1 MSNFDKIDN
10 NLYDRQIRTYG
21 EEAVNKITSSSVLI
35 MGLAGG
41 LGTEIAKNLTLGGIK
56 NIYLFD
62 NNIINSDDIITGY
75 YYSLDSIGS
84 PRSITLLSKLQE
96 LNPYVTIHTTDTI
109 DKKQNVTILVN
120 QPTNIVKILSDHCR
134 KNNSKLIVLY
144 SKGISGVIFVDAGIK
159 HTITDTTGENLE
171 PVQIGEIMK
180 TGIIKCAQHS
190 SHDFQTGDYVTLTN
204 LQGDNIDQLKK
215 EWQIKVI
222 NKTTFEL
229 LNFIDIKPF
238 VFING
243 TANHVKKT
251 IEINH
256 QSWNE
261 QLLNPTLGF
270 SFDMDTSAKLV
281 ETYIKMYDTNRDE
294 IYRDENNIKM
304 YDSNFEQMPY
314 IWSSKNK
321 EFLDNKLIPLTN
333 HARTFHYEIM
343 PVVSLMGSIT
353 ASEAIKLVSN
363 KYMPINQWF
372 TWCDDSLLPKDM
384 PKDLTNVKT
393 VYGVFYGIE
402 FENKLINSKWFMVGS
417 GAIGCEHLKNLAFM
431 NVANSSLGDKG
442 EIILTDPDSIEKSN
456 LNRQFLFRSHHIGK
470 PKSQTASNVIKV
482 MCPNIK
488 ISAHVHKVGSDNID
502 FSDSIMSN
510 VTGVLNALDNISARK
525 FMDEQC
531 FKYGIPLFESGTTA
545 TKGNTQPVIPFVTET
560 YSASSDPDQ
569 EKTFPM
575 CTIKSFPNEIS
586 HTIHWA
592 MDQFEFF
599 NRGPSTMNKW
609 INKPTFLNELS
620 QVEKTIAEE
629 DINLFTCKYPTQLKK
644 IKECAVWA
652 VDMFVEN
659 YNNSIVQLL
668 HTFSPTHQITP
679 GILFWSGGKRC
690 PQPINFDI
698 NNTLHIDY
706 IEATTHILA
715 RCSGLIDNFTRD
727 ELCEMI
733 SDYTP
738 KKFVPTDKQIATTDA
753 ELEKIAQQNLYNKEL
768 NITDTLLPSCA
779 KHDCNTRAPNGFSI
793 DDTLLP
799 SCAKHGCN
807 TLLPSCA
814 KHDCNTLLPSCAKH
828 DCNTLLHS
836 CAKHGCNTRKH
847 NGFIANFKPQEFEK
861 DDDTNWHIDWITASS
876 NLRASN
882 YNIPC
887 ATKQQ
892 SKGIAGRIIP
902 AIATTTAAVSGLILL
917 EMLKYLNG
925 FKQVELYRSTFINLA
940 EPVVVYSEPIKAS
953 MIDVAGN
960 KINSWTKFEYI
971 HNSTLDEFKK
981 YYEELFKIN
990 ISMIVVG
997 NAMVYADFLDDESLN
1012 KTLRDIILSLDDNIE
1027 SMVVFNIMTDI
1038 ENIDIPAIIVNL
1050 K

>member
-62 NNIINSDDIITGY
+62 NNIINLNDTLTGY

-134 KNNSKLIVLY
+134 KDNSKLIVLY

-171 PVQIGEIMK
+171 PVQIGEIMQ

-281 ETYIKMYDTNRDE
+281 ETYIKMYD
-294 IYRDENNIKM
+294 NI
-304 YDSNFEQMPY
+304 FEQMPY

-629 DINLFTCKYPTQLKK
+629 DINLFTCKYPTQLNK

-733 SDYTP
+733 LDYTP
-738 KKFVPTDKQIATTDA
+738 KNFVPTDKQIATTDA
-753 ELEKIAQQNLYNKEL
+753 ELEKIAQQNLSNKELNNKEL
-768 NITDTLLPSCA
+768 NITDTLL
-779 KHDCNTRAPNGFSI
+779 H
-793 DDTLLP
+793 

-807 TLLPSCA
+807 TLLPSYA
-814 KHDCNTLLPSCAKH
+814 KHDCNT
-828 DCNTLLHS
+828 
-836 CAKHGCNTRKH
+836 REH

-971 HNSTLDEFKK
+971 HNSTLSEFKK

-997 NAMVYADFLDDESLN
+997 NAMIYADFLDDESLN

-1027 SMVVFNIMTDI
+1027 SMVVFNIMTDM

>member
-1 MSNFDKIDN
+1 MYKIDD

-21 EEAVNKITSSSVLI
+21 EEAVNKISSSSVLI
-35 MGLAGG
+35 MGLDGG
-41 LGTEIAKNLTLGGIK
+41 LGTEISKNLTLCGIK

-62 NNIINSDDIITGY
+62 NNIINLDDTLTGY
-75 YYSLDSIGS
+75 YYSVDSIGS
-84 PRSITLLSKLQE
+84 SRSTTLLSKLQE

-120 QPTNIVKILSDHCR
+120 QPTNIVKIISEHCR
-134 KNNSKLIVLY
+134 KDNSKLIVLY

-159 HTITDTTGENLE
+159 HIITDTTGENLE
-171 PVQIGEIMK
+171 PVQIGEIMQ

-190 SHDFQTGDYVTLTN
+190 SHDFQSGDYITLSN

-256 QSWNE
+256 QSWND
-261 QLLNPTLGF
+261 QLLNPTIGF

-281 ETYIKMYDTNRDE
+281 ETYIKMYDTNHDDNN
-294 IYRDENNIKM
+294 IKMYDTNHDDNNIKMYDTNHDENNIKM

-321 EFLDNKLIPLTN
+321 EFLDKKLIPLQN

-363 KYMPINQWF
+363 KYTPVNQWF
-372 TWCDDSLLPKDM
+372 TWYDDSLLPKDM
-384 PKDLTNVKT
+384 PKDLSNVKT

-417 GAIGCEHLKNLAFM
+417 GAIGCEHLKNLALM

-442 EIILTDPDSIEKSN
+442 EIILTDPDTIEKSN

-470 PKSQTASNVIKV
+470 PKSQTATDVLKV
-482 MCPNIK
+482 MFPNIQ
-488 ISAHVHKVGSDNID
+488 ITAHVHKVGSDNID
-502 FSDSIMSN
+502 FSDSIMNN

-525 FMDEQC
+525 FMDDQC

-545 TKGNTQPVIPFVTET
+545 TKGNTQPVIPFITET
-560 YSASSDPDQ
+560 YSASSDPEQ
-569 EKTFPM
+569 EKSFPM

-609 INKPTFLNELS
+609 IKNPTFLNELS

-629 DINLFTCKYPTQLKK
+629 DIILFTCKYPTQLKK
-644 IKECAVWA
+644 IKECAQWA

-668 HTFSPTHQITP
+668 HTFSPTHQVTP

-698 NNTLHIDY
+698 NNTLHVDY

-715 RCSGLIDNFTRD
+715 RCSGLIDNFTRN

-733 SDYTP
+733 SEYTP
-738 KKFVPTDKQIATTDA
+738 KKFVPTDKQIATNNS
-753 ELEKIAQQNLYNKEL
+753 ELENKT
-768 NITDTLLPSCA
+768 NILGTPNGFSID
-779 KHDCNTRAPNGFSI
+779 DTRAPNGFSI
-793 DDTLLP
+793 DDTHAP
-799 SCAKHGCN
+799 NGFSI
-807 TLLPSCA
+807 
-814 KHDCNTLLPSCAKH
+814 D
-828 DCNTLLHS
+828 D
-836 CAKHGCNTRKH
+836 TRAP

-861 DDDTNWHIDWITASS
+861 DDDTNWHIDWITAAS
-876 NLRASN
+876 NLRANN

-892 SKGIAGRIIP
+892 TKGIAGRIIP

-925 FKQVELYRSTFINLA
+925 FKQVDLYRSSFINLA

-953 MIDVAGN
+953 MIDVAGS

-997 NAMVYADFLDDESLN
+997 NAMVYADFLGDESLN
-1012 KTLRDIILSLDDNIE
+1012 KTLYDIILSLDNTLIQ
-1027 SMVVFNIMTDI
+1027 SNVVFNIMSDM

-1050 K
+1050 KK

>member
-1 MSNFDKIDN
+1 MYNFDN

-21 EEAVNKITSSSVLI
+21 EEAFNKITVSSVLI

-41 LGTEIAKNLTLGGIK
+41 LGTEISKNLTLCGIK

-62 NNIINSDDIITGY
+62 NTIVNIDDTLTGY
-75 YYSLDSIGS
+75 YYSLDSIGR
-84 PRSITLLSKLQE
+84 PRSTALLPKLQE
-96 LNPYVTIHTTDTI
+96 LNPYVTIHITDTI
-109 DKKQNVTILVN
+109 NKNQNVTILVN
-120 QPTNIVKILSDHCR
+120 QPTNIVKTISYHCR
-134 KNNSKLIVLY
+134 KVNSKLIVLY
-144 SKGISGVIFVDAGIK
+144 SKGVSGVIFVDAGIK
-159 HTITDTTGENLE
+159 HKITDTTGEIIE
-171 PVQIGEIMK
+171 PVQIGEITQ
-180 TGIIKCAQHS
+180 TGIIKCAQHA
-190 SHDFQTGDYVTLTN
+190 SHDFQSGDYIKLSN
-204 LQGDNIDQLKK
+204 LQGDNIDQFEK

-222 NKTTFEL
+222 NKTTFEI
-229 LNFIDIKPF
+229 LNFVDIKPF

-243 TANHVKKT
+243 TAIHVKKP

-256 QSWNE
+256 QSWDE
-261 QLLNPTLGF
+261 QLLNPSVGF
-270 SFDMDTSAKLV
+270 SFDMDTSTKLV
-281 ETYIKMYDTNRDE
+281 ETYIKMYDTNCNE
-294 IYRDENNIKM
+294 
-304 YDSNFEQMPY
+304 MPY

-321 EFLDNKLIPLTN
+321 EYLDKKLIPLPN

-343 PVVSLMGSIT
+343 PVVSLMGSIVS
-353 ASEAIKLVSN
+353 SEAIKLVSN
-363 KYMPINQWF
+363 KYTPINQWF
-372 TWCDDSLLPKDM
+372 TWYDDSLLPKDI

-393 VYGVFYGIE
+393 VYGIFYGIE

-431 NVANSSLGDKG
+431 NVANSSLGNTG

-470 PKSQTASNVIKV
+470 PKSQTACDVLKV

-488 ISAHVHKVGSDNID
+488 ITAYVHKVGTDNIN
-502 FSDSIMSN
+502 FSNSIMDN

-545 TKGNTQPVIPFVTET
+545 TKGNTQPIIPFVTET

-599 NRGPSTMNKW
+599 NRAPLTMNKW
-609 INKPTFLNELS
+609 INKPTFLNNLS
-620 QVEKTIAEE
+620 QNEKTIAEE
-629 DINLFTCKYPTQLKK
+629 DINLFTCKYPTQLNK
-644 IKECAVWA
+644 IKECVRWA
-652 VDMFVEN
+652 IDMFMEN
-659 YNNSIVQLL
+659 YNNSIIQLL
-668 HTFSPTHQITP
+668 NTFSPTHEITP

-690 PQPINFDI
+690 PKPIVFDI

-727 ELCEMI
+727 ELYEMI
-733 SDYTP
+733 SDYTLNQNILT
-738 KKFVPTDKQIATTDA
+738 KKSLIMSSND
-753 ELEKIAQQNLYNKEL
+753 L
-768 NITDTLLPSCA
+768 
-779 KHDCNTRAPNGFSI
+779 
-793 DDTLLP
+793 
-799 SCAKHGCN
+799 
-807 TLLPSCA
+807 
-814 KHDCNTLLPSCAKH
+814 
-828 DCNTLLHS
+828 
-836 CAKHGCNTRKH
+836 
-847 NGFIANFKPQEFEK
+847 IANFSPQEFEK
-861 DDDTNWHIDWITASS
+861 DDDTNWHINWITASS
-876 NLRASN
+876 NLRANN

-892 SKGIAGRIIP
+892 TKGIAGRIIP

-925 FKQVELYRSTFINLA
+925 FKQVNLYRSTFINLA
-940 EPVVVYSEPIKAS
+940 EPILVYSDPIEAS
-953 MIDVAGN
+953 MIDIAGN

-971 HNSTLDEFKK
+971 HNSTLYEFKK

-997 NAMVYADFLDDESLN
+997 NSMIYADFLGDESLN
-1012 KTLRDIILSLDDNIE
+1012 KTLNDIIISLDIDIQ
-1027 SMVVFNIMTDI
+1027 SIIVFNIVSDM
-1038 ENIDIPAIIVNL
+1038 ENIYIPAIIVNL
-1050 K
+1050 KK

>member
-1 MSNFDKIDN
+1 
-10 NLYDRQIRTYG
+10 
-21 EEAVNKITSSSVLI
+21 
-35 MGLAGG
+35 
-41 LGTEIAKNLTLGGIK
+41 
-56 NIYLFD
+56 
-62 NNIINSDDIITGY
+62 
-75 YYSLDSIGS
+75 
-84 PRSITLLSKLQE
+84 
-96 LNPYVTIHTTDTI
+96 
-109 DKKQNVTILVN
+109 
-120 QPTNIVKILSDHCR
+120 
-134 KNNSKLIVLY
+134 
-144 SKGISGVIFVDAGIK
+144 
-159 HTITDTTGENLE
+159 
-171 PVQIGEIMK
+171 
-180 TGIIKCAQHS
+180 
-190 SHDFQTGDYVTLTN
+190 
-204 LQGDNIDQLKK
+204 
-215 EWQIKVI
+215 
-222 NKTTFEL
+222 
-229 LNFIDIKPF
+229 
-238 VFING
+238 
-243 TANHVKKT
+243 
-251 IEINH
+251 
-256 QSWNE
+256 
-261 QLLNPTLGF
+261 
-270 SFDMDTSAKLV
+270 MDTSAKLV
-281 ETYIKMYDTNRDE
+281 ETYIKMYDENNIKMYDE
-294 IYRDENNIKM
+294 NNIKMYDENNIKMYDENNIKM

-363 KYMPINQWF
+363 KYTPINQWF

-470 PKSQTASNVIKV
+470 PKSQTASDVLKV

-488 ISAHVHKVGSDNID
+488 ITAHVHKVGSDNID

-629 DINLFTCKYPTQLKK
+629 DIILFTCKYPTQLNK
-644 IKECAVWA
+644 IKECAQWA

-668 HTFSPTHQITP
+668 HTFSPTHQVTP

-698 NNTLHIDY
+698 NNILHIDY

-715 RCSGLIDNFTRD
+715 RCSGLIDNFTRN

-738 KKFVPTDKQIATTDA
+738 KKFVPTDKQIATTNS
-753 ELEKIAQQNLYNKEL
+753 ELENKT
-768 NITDTLLPSCA
+768 NISGTPNSFSIND
-779 KHDCNTRAPNGFSI
+779 TRAPNGFSI
-793 DDTLLP
+793 NDTRMP
-799 SCAKHGCN
+799 K
-807 TLLPSCA
+807 
-814 KHDCNTLLPSCAKH
+814 
-828 DCNTLLHS
+828 
-836 CAKHGCNTRKH
+836 R
-847 NGFIANFKPQEFEK
+847 FIANFKPQEFEK
-861 DDDTNWHIDWITASS
+861 DDNTNWHIDWITTAS
-876 NLRASN
+876 NLRANN

-925 FKQVELYRSTFINLA
+925 FKQVDLYRSSFINLA

-953 MIDVAGN
+953 MIDVAGS

-981 YYEELFKIN
+981 FYEELFKIN

-997 NAMVYADFLDDESLN
+997 NAMVYADFLGDESLN
-1012 KTLRDIILSLDDNIE
+1012 KTLYDIILSLDDNIE
-1027 SMVVFNIMTDI
+1027 SMVVFNIMTDM

-1050 K
+1050 KK

>member
-1 MSNFDKIDN
+1 MYNSDKIDN

-21 EEAVNKITSSSVLI
+21 EEAFNKITFSSVLI

-41 LGTEIAKNLTLGGIK
+41 LGTEISKNLTLCGIK

-62 NNIINSDDIITGY
+62 NDIVNIDDMLTGY

-84 PRSITLLSKLQE
+84 PRSTTLLPKLQE

-120 QPTNIVKILSDHCR
+120 QPTNIVKTISYHCR
-134 KNNSKLIVLY
+134 KDNSKLIVLY

-159 HTITDTTGENLE
+159 HIITDTTGEIIE
-171 PVQIGEIMK
+171 PVQIGEITQ

-190 SHDFQTGDYVTLTN
+190 SHDFQSGDYIKLIN

-238 VFING
+238 IFING

-256 QSWNE
+256 QSWND
-261 QLLNPTLGF
+261 QLLNPTIGY
-270 SFDMDTSAKLV
+270 SFDMDTSAKLI
-281 ETYIKMYDTNRDE
+281 ETYIKMYDTNCDE
-294 IYRDENNIKM
+294 TILA
-304 YDSNFEQMPY
+304 QMPY

-321 EFLDNKLIPLTN
+321 EYLNDKIIPLPY

-343 PVVSLMGSIT
+343 PVVSLMGSIV

-363 KYMPINQWF
+363 KYIPINQWF
-372 TWCDDSLLPKDM
+372 TWYDESLLPKDM
-384 PKDLTNVKT
+384 PKDLSNVKT

-402 FENKLINSKWFMVGS
+402 FENKLINSKWFMVGT

-470 PKSQTASNVIKV
+470 PKSQTASDVLKV
-482 MCPNIK
+482 MCPNMK
-488 ISAHVHKVGSDNID
+488 ITAHVHKVGPDNID
-502 FSDSIMSN
+502 FSNSIMDN

-531 FKYGIPLFESGTTA
+531 FKYDIPLFESGTTA
-545 TKGNTQPVIPFVTET
+545 TKGNTQPIIPFVTET
-560 YSASSDPDQ
+560 YSASSDPEQ

-599 NRGPSTMNKW
+599 NRAPLTMNKW
-609 INKPTFLNELS
+609 IKNPTFLNNLS
-620 QVEKTIAEE
+620 QNEKTIAEE
-629 DINLFTCKYPTQLKK
+629 DINLFTCKYPTQLNK
-644 IKECAVWA
+644 IKECVRWA
-652 VDMFVEN
+652 IDMFMEN
-659 YNNSIVQLL
+659 YNNSIIQLL
-668 HTFSPTHQITP
+668 NTFSPTHEITP

-690 PQPINFDI
+690 PKPINFDI

-727 ELCEMI
+727 ELYEMI

-738 KKFVPTDKQIATTDA
+738 KKLVPTDKQIATTNS
-753 ELEKIAQQNLYNKEL
+753 ELDIKS
-768 NITDTLLPSCA
+768 NISDVVKS
-779 KHDCNTRAPNGFSI
+779 FS
-793 DDTLLP
+793 
-799 SCAKHGCN
+799 
-807 TLLPSCA
+807 
-814 KHDCNTLLPSCAKH
+814 
-828 DCNTLLHS
+828 
-836 CAKHGCNTRKH
+836 
-847 NGFIANFKPQEFEK
+847 IANFSPQEFEK
-861 DDDTNWHIDWITASS
+861 DDDTNWHINWITASS
-876 NLRASN
+876 NLRANN

-892 SKGIAGRIIP
+892 TKGIAGRIIP

-925 FKQVELYRSTFINLA
+925 FKQVNLYRSTFINLA
-940 EPVVVYSEPIKAS
+940 EPILVYSDPIKAS
-953 MIDVAGN
+953 MIDIAGN

-971 HNSTLDEFKK
+971 HNTTLDEFKK
-981 YYEELFKIN
+981 HYEELFKIN

-997 NAMVYADFLDDESLN
+997 NSMIYADFIDDESLN
-1012 KTLRDIILSLDDNIE
+1012 KTLNDIIISLDLDIQ
-1027 SMVVFNIMTDI
+1027 SMIVFNIMTDM

-1050 K
+1050 KK

>member
-1 MSNFDKIDN
+1 MYKIDD

-21 EEAVNKITSSSVLI
+21 EEAVNKISSSSVLI
-35 MGLAGG
+35 MGLDGG
-41 LGTEIAKNLTLGGIK
+41 LGTEISKNLTLCGIK

-62 NNIINSDDIITGY
+62 NNIINLDDTLTGY
-75 YYSLDSIGS
+75 YYSVDSIGS
-84 PRSITLLSKLQE
+84 SRSITLLSKLQE

-120 QPTNIVKILSDHCR
+120 QPTNIVKIISEHCR
-134 KNNSKLIVLY
+134 KDNSKLIVLY

-159 HTITDTTGENLE
+159 HIITDTTGENLE
-171 PVQIGEIMK
+171 PVQIGEITQ

-190 SHDFQTGDYVTLTN
+190 SHDFQSGDYITLSN

-256 QSWNE
+256 QSWND
-261 QLLNPTLGF
+261 QLLNPTIGY

-281 ETYIKMYDTNRDE
+281 ETYIKMYNTNHD
-294 IYRDENNIKM
+294 DNNIKM
-304 YDSNFEQMPY
+304 YNSNFEQMPY

-321 EFLDNKLIPLTN
+321 DFLDKKLIPLQN

-363 KYMPINQWF
+363 KYTPVNQWF
-372 TWCDDSLLPKDM
+372 TWYDDSLLPKDM
-384 PKDLTNVKT
+384 PKDLSNVKT

-417 GAIGCEHLKNLAFM
+417 GAIGCEHLKNLALM

-442 EIILTDPDSIEKSN
+442 EIILTDPDTIEKSN

-470 PKSQTASNVIKV
+470 PKSQTAIDVLKV
-482 MCPNIK
+482 MFPNIQ
-488 ISAHVHKVGSDNID
+488 ITAHVHKVGSDNID

-545 TKGNTQPVIPFVTET
+545 TKGNTQPVIPFITET
-560 YSASSDPDQ
+560 YSASSDPEQ

-609 INKPTFLNELS
+609 IKNPTFLNELS

-629 DINLFTCKYPTQLKK
+629 DINLFTCKYPTQLNK
-644 IKECAVWA
+644 IKGCAVWA

-715 RCSGLIDNFTRD
+715 RCSGLIDNFTRN

-733 SDYTP
+733 SEYTP
-738 KKFVPTDKQIATTDA
+738 KKFVPTDKQIAT
-753 ELEKIAQQNLYNKEL
+753 
-768 NITDTLLPSCA
+768 NISDVSNSFSIN
-779 KHDCNTRAPNGFSI
+779 DTRAP
-793 DDTLLP
+793 
-799 SCAKHGCN
+799 
-807 TLLPSCA
+807 
-814 KHDCNTLLPSCAKH
+814 
-828 DCNTLLHS
+828 
-836 CAKHGCNTRKH
+836 

-861 DDDTNWHIDWITASS
+861 DDDTNWHIDWITTAS
-876 NLRASN
+876 NLRANN

-892 SKGIAGRIIP
+892 TKGIAGRIIP

-925 FKQVELYRSTFINLA
+925 FKQVDLYRSSFINLA

-953 MIDVAGN
+953 MIDVAGS

-981 YYEELFKIN
+981 FYEELFKIN

-997 NAMVYADFLDDESLN
+997 NAMVYADFLGDESLN
-1012 KTLRDIILSLDDNIE
+1012 KTLYDIILSLDDNIE
-1027 SMVVFNIMTDI
+1027 SMVVFNIMTDM

-1050 K
+1050 KK

>member
-62 NNIINSDDIITGY
+62 NNIINLNDTLTGY
-75 YYSLDSIGS
+75 YYSQDSIGS
-84 PRSITLLSKLQE
+84 SRTITLLSKLQE

-134 KNNSKLIVLY
+134 KDNSKLIVLY

-171 PVQIGEIMK
+171 PVQIGEIMQ

-281 ETYIKMYDTNRDE
+281 ETYIKMYD
-294 IYRDENNIKM
+294 NI
-304 YDSNFEQMPY
+304 FEQMPY

-560 YSASSDPDQ
+560 YSASSDPEQ

-668 HTFSPTHQITP
+668 HTFSPTHQVTP

-753 ELEKIAQQNLYNKEL
+753 ELEKIAQQNLSNKEL

-779 KHDCNTRAPNGFSI
+779 KHDG
-793 DDTLLP
+793 
-799 SCAKHGCN
+799 N

-814 KHDCNTLLPSCAKH
+814 KHDGNTLLPSCAKH
-828 DCNTLLHS
+828 D
-836 CAKHGCNTRKH
+836 GNTREP

-861 DDDTNWHIDWITASS
+861 DDDTNWHIDWITAAS
-876 NLRASN
+876 NLRAYN

-1027 SMVVFNIMTDI
+1027 SMVVFNIMTDM

>member
-1 MSNFDKIDN
+1 MSKFDKIDN

-21 EEAVNKITSSSVLI
+21 EEAINKITSSSVLI

-62 NNIINSDDIITGY
+62 DTIVNSDDTLTGY
-75 YYSLDSIGS
+75 YYSQDSIGS
-84 PRSITLLSKLQE
+84 PRSIVLLSKLQE
-96 LNPYVTIHTTDTI
+96 LNPYVTIHISDTI
-109 DKKQNVTILVN
+109 DKNQNVTILIN
-120 QPTNIVKILSDHCR
+120 QPTNIVKTISSHCR

-159 HTITDTTGENLE
+159 HTITDTSGEIIE
-171 PVQIGEIMK
+171 PVQIGEI
-180 TGIIKCAQHS
+180 TQSGIIKCAQHS
-190 SHDFQTGDYVTLTN
+190 SHDFQSGDYITLTN
-204 LQGDNIDQLKK
+204 LQGDNIIQLEK
-215 EWQIKVI
+215 EWQINVI

-229 LNFIDIKPF
+229 LNFIDINPF

-243 TANHVKKT
+243 TAIHVKKS
-251 IEINH
+251 IDIYH
-256 QSWNE
+256 QTWSE
-261 QLLNPTLGF
+261 QLLNPTCCF
-270 SFDMDTSAKLV
+270 SFDLV
-281 ETYIKMYDTNRDE
+281 KTYIKMYDTNHD
-294 IYRDENNIKM
+294 
-304 YDSNFEQMPY
+304 QMPY
-314 IWSSKNK
+314 IWSQKNK
-321 EFLDNKLIPLTN
+321 EYLDAKLIPLPN

-343 PVVSLMGSIT
+343 PVVSLMGSIA

-372 TWCDDSLLPKDM
+372 TWCDESLLPKEM

-431 NVANSSLGDKG
+431 NVANSSLSDKS

-470 PKSQTASNVIKV
+470 SKSQTASEVLKV
-482 MCPNIK
+482 MCPNMK
-488 ISAHVHKVGSDNID
+488 ITAHVHKVGPDNIE
-502 FSDSIMSN
+502 FTNSIMNN

-531 FKYGIPLFESGTTA
+531 LKYGIPLFESGTTA

-560 YSASSDPDQ
+560 YSASSDPEQ
-569 EKTFPM
+569 EKSFPM

-599 NRGPSTMNKW
+599 NRAPSTMNKW
-609 INKPTFLNELS
+609 INNPTFLNNLS
-620 QVEKTIAEE
+620 QIEKSIAEE
-629 DINLFTCKYPTQLKK
+629 DINLFTSKYPTQLNK
-644 IKECAVWA
+644 IKECVRWA
-652 VDMFVEN
+652 IDMFMEN

-668 HTFSPTHQITP
+668 HTFSPTHEVTP

-690 PQPINFDI
+690 PKPIIFDI
-698 NNTLHIDY
+698 NNPLHIDY

-727 ELCEMI
+727 DLCDI
-733 SDYTP
+733 ILNYTP
-738 KKFVPTDKQIATTDA
+738 KIYIPIEQSSPKDYT
-753 ELEKIAQQNLYNKEL
+753 
-768 NITDTLLPSCA
+768 
-779 KHDCNTRAPNGFSI
+779 
-793 DDTLLP
+793 
-799 SCAKHGCN
+799 
-807 TLLPSCA
+807 
-814 KHDCNTLLPSCAKH
+814 
-828 DCNTLLHS
+828 
-836 CAKHGCNTRKH
+836 
-847 NGFIANFKPQEFEK
+847 ANYSPQEFEK
-861 DDDTNWHIDWITASS
+861 DDDTNWHINWITASS
-876 NLRASN
+876 NLRAYN

-887 ATKQQ
+887 ATIQQ
-892 SKGIAGRIIP
+892 TKGIAGRIIP
-902 AIATTTAAVSGLILL
+902 AISTTTAAVSGLILL

-925 FKQVELYRSTFINLA
+925 FKQIELYRSTFINLA
-940 EPVVVYSEPIKAS
+940 EPVLIYSEPIKAP
-953 MIDVAGN
+953 MIDIAGS

-971 HNSTLDEFKK
+971 NNSTLGEFKK

-997 NAMVYADFLDDESLN
+997 NAMIYADFLGDESLD
-1012 KTLRDIILSLDDNIE
+1012 KTLSDIILSLDYNIQ
-1027 SMVVFNIMTDI
+1027 SMVVFNIMSDM

-1050 K
+1050 IK